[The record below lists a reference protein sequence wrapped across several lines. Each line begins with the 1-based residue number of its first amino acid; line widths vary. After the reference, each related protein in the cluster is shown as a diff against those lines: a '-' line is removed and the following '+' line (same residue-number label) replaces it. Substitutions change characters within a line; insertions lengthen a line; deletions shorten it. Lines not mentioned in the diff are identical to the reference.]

1 MNETYI
7 YCPHCSGDMNGAD
20 WQANRGRCLHCGQ
33 AVDPQRETRREQ
45 HSLGGLQR
53 RLLVRAFLAG
63 REAYV

>member
-33 AVDPQRETRREQ
+33 TIDPQRETRREQ
-45 HSLGGLQR
+45 QSLGALQR
-53 RLLVRAFLAG
+53 RLLLRVFLAG
-63 REAYV
+63 KEAYV